1 VTKECVVCLD
11 DVAQAELRLLLPCG
25 HRCVCEPCAD
35 ALLARQ
41 PPSAR
46 TCPLCV
52 AGVTHTM
59 RIFDI

>member
-1 VTKECVVCLD
+1 VHHACKSSATLR
-11 DVAQAELRLLLPCG
+11 AER
-25 HRCVCEPCAD
+25 CAD

-52 AGVTHTM
+52 AAVTLAM